1 MVPFVND
8 LLFIYFFPFFV
19 IVGCTLDTGFLSG
32 EEMRQ
37 LVSGAIVQGSEE
49 ENQLAVKVCLELV
62 IMCCNMS
69 NVRVGTT
76 DSALEYLLNNT
87 TNNDF
92 KSKLNFKRN
101 STFIT
106 TSDNDDGSTAADG
119 ESTETAGKC
128 CKVTTTDVNE
138 GAGKVDKTID
148 VDVVV
153 PDEYELHDFSI
164 TDEGI
169 ISFEG
174 ELMFE

>member
-1 MVPFVND
+1 M
-8 LLFIYFFPFFV
+8 
-19 IVGCTLDTGFLSG
+19 DTGLPSG

-49 ENQLAVKVCLELV
+49 ENELAVKVCLELV
-62 IMCCNMS
+62 TMCCNMS
-69 NVRVGTT
+69 NIRVGPT
-76 DSALEYLLNNT
+76 DSALQYLLNNT

-92 KSKLNFKRN
+92 KSNLNFKRN

-106 TSDNDDGSTAADG
+106 TSTAADGG

-128 CKVTTTDVNE
+128 FKVTTTDVNE

-148 VDVVV
+148 VDIVVT
-153 PDEYELHDFSI
+153 DEYELHDFSI

-169 ISFEG
+169 ISFG
-174 ELMFE
+174 GN

>member
-1 MVPFVND
+1 MIFFVY
-8 LLFIYFFPFFV
+8 LFIFFPFFV
-19 IVGCTLDTGFLSG
+19 IVGCELDTGLLSG

-37 LVSGAIVQGSEE
+37 LVSGAIVQGSQE
-49 ENQLAVKVCLELV
+49 ENELAIKVCLELV
-62 IMCCNMS
+62 TMFCNMS
-69 NVRVGTT
+69 NVRVGAT
-76 DSALEYLLNNT
+76 DSALRYLLNNT

-106 TSDNDDGSTAADG
+106 TSDDDDGSTAADG
-119 ESTETAGKC
+119 ESTETPGKC
-128 CKVTTTDVNE
+128 CKITTTVVNE
-138 GAGKVDKTID
+138 GESKVDKTID

-169 ISFEG
+169 ISFG
-174 ELMFE
+174 GN

>member
-1 MVPFVND
+1 
-8 LLFIYFFPFFV
+8 
-19 IVGCTLDTGFLSG
+19 
-32 EEMRQ
+32 MRQ
-37 LVSGAIVQGSEE
+37 LVSGAIVHRSQE
-49 ENQLAVKVCLELV
+49 ENELAVKVCLEL
-62 IMCCNMS
+62 ISTCCNMS
-69 NVRVGTT
+69 NIRVGAT
-76 DSALEYLLNNT
+76 DSALQYLLNNT
-87 TNNDF
+87 TTNDF
-92 KSKLNFKRN
+92 KSNQNFKRK

-106 TSDNDDGSTAADG
+106 SSDDGSTTADGG
-119 ESTETAGKC
+119 ESTEMAGKC

-174 ELMFE
+174 ELMFQ

>member
-1 MVPFVND
+1 MIFVD
-8 LLFIYFFPFFV
+8 LFFPFFV
-19 IVGCTLDTGFLSG
+19 IVGCTLDTGLLSG

-49 ENQLAVKVCLELV
+49 ENESAVKVCLELV
-62 IMCCNMS
+62 TMCCNMS
-69 NVRVGTT
+69 NVRVGAT
-76 DSALEYLLNNT
+76 DSALQYLLNNT

-92 KSKLNFKRN
+92 KSNLNFKRN

-106 TSDNDDGSTAADG
+106 TSTAADG
-119 ESTETAGKC
+119 GESTEMAGKC
-128 CKVTTTDVNE
+128 CKVMTTDVNE

-169 ISFEG
+169 ISFG
-174 ELMFE
+174 GN